1 MFNKTRIIILNE
13 EENFNKSFIINK
25 FFIYCM
31 ILLFSCFIFFSIWG
45 IFRFI
50 KPHET
55 TEEINKSISLK
66 YNTIEFLEELIKK
79 NKIDTT
85 VLKNFTN
92 YESYDL
98 IVPNFM
104 PVEGIVTKGLL
115 GKDKTHHGIDIAA
128 KLYTTV
134 KAAQQGLVIFSGENN
149 EYGLTVIIAH
159 PNNYYTL
166 YSHLEKSFVSQR
178 QFVKQSENIGT
189 IGESGKSDGP
199 HLHFEIWKNNIIID
213 PRDIIKEYKN
223 KDVSVK

>member
-1 MFNKTRIIILNE
+1 MINKTRIIILNE
-13 EENFNKSFIINK
+13 ETNFNRSFIINK
-25 FFIYCM
+25 IFIYCV
-31 ILLFSCFIFFSIWG
+31 LLFFLCFLFFFGLG

-55 TEEINKSISLK
+55 TDAIDKSIALK

-85 VLKNFTN
+85 ILKNFTN

-98 IVPNFM
+98 LVPNFM
-104 PVEGIVTKGLL
+104 PVKGVVTKGIL
-115 GKDKTHHGIDIAA
+115 GNDQTHYGIDIAA
-128 KLYTTV
+128 KLYTKV
-134 KAAQQGLVIFSGENN
+134 KASQQGLVIFSGTNN

-166 YSHLEKSFVSQR
+166 YSHLDKSLVSQR

-213 PRDIIKEYKN
+213 PRDIMKEYKN